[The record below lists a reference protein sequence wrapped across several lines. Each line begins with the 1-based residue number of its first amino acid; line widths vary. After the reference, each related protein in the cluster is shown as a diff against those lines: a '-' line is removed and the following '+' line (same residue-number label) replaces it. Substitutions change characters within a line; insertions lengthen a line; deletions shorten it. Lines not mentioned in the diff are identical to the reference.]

1 MKSNKITLSLIAAA
15 VVFIMPFSVKAQ
27 TDVKL
32 DPEFGGRVSVG
43 LEKKIMKGL
52 HISLEEEVR
61 TSGGFGS
68 LGRLQTT
75 LGVKYK
81 VHPNIK
87 IGLGYMMINPYDSD
101 SSAFSSMRHRF
112 MFDVTGTLRMG
123 DWNFSLKERFQLT
136 HRTGDYNQ
144 YQNPANAM
152 MLKSRIMAKYKGL
165 EKFEPYAFVEMRNY
179 LNAPVVVANYNGTYY
194 LTDDNARTGEAG
206 WFLEGFN
213 GGYIN
218 RFRASLGMDIKFD
231 KSNTLGIYLLADYV
245 SDKVIDANTEGTK
258 LKSYTKEK
266 GFVGT
271 IGAEYVFS
279 F

>member
-112 MFDVTGTLRMG
+112 MFDVTGTLRLG

-218 RFRASLGMDIKFD
+218 RYRASLGVDIKFD

-245 SDKVIDANTEGTK
+245 SDKVIDANAEGTK